1 MEGETLTEMGP
12 LDRANLSHRYSDGRR
27 TSFPNVVI
35 LYFYIFLSRTMEKVQ
50 KAIGSQVQQSS
61 ENFHF
66 DVELYL
72 TSYFFIYFVV
82 LKLVMLLRADVTA
95 GRHCA

>member
-1 MEGETLTEMGP
+1 
-12 LDRANLSHRYSDGRR
+12 
-27 TSFPNVVI
+27 
-35 LYFYIFLSRTMEKVQ
+35 MEKVQ
-50 KAIGSQVQQSS
+50 KAIGSQVQQSR

-72 TSYFFIYFVV
+72 TFSYFFIYFVV

-95 GRHCA
+95 GRHCP